1 MTGRNTIWPTFICW
15 GICWL
20 FTGMS
25 AFGQETVFSIMKSDN
40 RKASELFASKRY
52 RQAARLYE
60 SLADRAPNA
69 QYYLAIARA
78 HFYLHEPAEASK
90 WYQKY
95 VALNEDLPTGDVLL
109 YAESLAAQRNY
120 DLAIKYFTLY
130 EKLSDNDPRIMKK
143 IWQIKNR
150 DYLFEDSVHYTIK
163 RLDCNLASADISAV
177 PYDNGFVFLS
187 NRAQKSVIKN
197 VDGSDNPFFR
207 WYQSSMK
214 TDSTGIIVH
223 YGEAVPFF
231 DKLQARYQLGPVSFF
246 DNERQM
252 AFVASDG
259 QPQHKGKRSLQ
270 LFFAKRS
277 DEGWLLSSSYPFNAN
292 HYSIAAVSVR
302 EDGKVLYLASD
313 MSGGE
318 GGLDLYQSTFDGK
331 SWSKP
336 KNLGNEI
343 NTMGDESFP
352 SINGNALYFASD
364 GLPGLGGF
372 DVFSAMVND
381 RSFGEVQNMGYPI
394 NTNFDDFALT
404 LNADRSKGFV
414 TSNRNDSDDVYEV
427 TIDLQTY
434 PFTIAGLLKFKEE
447 NWRESDAL
455 KVYPL
460 ADLELIDNL
469 KGNVVARTVSDE
481 RGHFNLTIP
490 YFSQYRIKVVGS
502 SDGDEATV
510 SLDLGKTR
518 YGENMFELV
527 VVKNN
532 FKKDY

>member
-1 MTGRNTIWPTFICW
+1 MIHRSTISSALICS
-15 GICWL
+15 GILWL
-20 FTGMS
+20 FTGVS
-25 AFGQETVFSIMKSDN
+25 VFAQETVFSIMKSDN
-40 RKASELFASKRY
+40 RKASEFFASKRY

-60 SLADRAPNA
+60 SMADRAPNA
-69 QYYLAIARA
+69 DYYLAIARA
-78 HFYLHEPAEASK
+78 HYFLHEPDEAAR

-95 VALNEDLPTGDVLL
+95 LDLDAELPTNDVLL

-120 DLAIKYFTLY
+120 DLAVRYYSQY
-130 EKLSDNDPRIMKK
+130 EKLTDSDPRIMKK

-150 DYLFEDSVHYTIK
+150 DYLFEDSIHYTIK
-163 RLDCNLASADISAV
+163 RLNCNLSSADISAV
-177 PYDNGFVFLS
+177 PYENGFVFLS
-187 NRAQKSVIKN
+187 NRAQRSVIKN
-197 VDGSDNPFFR
+197 LDGSDNPFFR

-223 YGEAVPFF
+223 YGAAVPFF
-231 DKLQARYQLGPVSFF
+231 DKLQAKYQLGPVSFF

-252 AFVASDG
+252 AFIASDG
-259 QPQHKGKRSLQ
+259 QSQHKGKRALQ
-270 LFFAKRS
+270 LFFATRGN
-277 DEGWLLSSSYPFNAN
+277 EGWQLTSSFPFNASN
-292 HYSIAAVSVR
+292 YSIAAVSVR
-302 EDGKVLYLASD
+302 EDGKVLYLSSD
-313 MSGGE
+313 MNGGE
-318 GGLDLYQSTFDGK
+318 GGLDLYQSAFDGK

-336 KNLGNEI
+336 KNLGTEV
-343 NTMGDESFP
+343 NTFGDESFP
-352 SINGNALYFASD
+352 SINGNTLYFASN

-372 DVFSAMVND
+372 DVFSVLVND

-394 NTNFDDFALT
+394 NTNFDDFALA
-404 LNADRSKGFV
+404 LNSNRSKGFF
-414 TSNRNDSDDVYEV
+414 TSNRSKNDDIYEV
-427 TIDLQTY
+427 TVDLQTY

-481 RGHFNLTIP
+481 NGHFNLEIP

-502 SDGDEATV
+502 TDGDEAIV